1 MFLRIVLIG
10 SLVTMLSISQTKAQV
25 FFGAGYTHVKFSDR
39 ETDASGGLT
48 IATHYHHQVEDSKLG
63 WQVAL
68 NVGMMYEQ
76 FQDEAFP
83 YQSYFS
89 DLDIIPSLT
98 YRLIHRD
105 KINLYASAGPF
116 LSWTVGIRDGNLDHP
131 LSHIDEWR
139 AGIDVGLGFDYALFE
154 KLQLKIMPFT
164 FQYGNN
170 NYQQYSSVLYIR
182 L

>member
-1 MFLRIVLIG
+1 MFLRILFIG
-10 SLVTMLSISQTKAQV
+10 GLVSLMFVNHGQAQV

-39 ETDASGGLT
+39 ETDASGGLA
-48 IATHYHHQVEDSKLG
+48 IATHYYHQLEDSKLG
-63 WQVAL
+63 WQVAV

-98 YRLIHRD
+98 YSVFN
-105 KINLYASAGPF
+105 KKKMNLYVFAGPF
-116 LSWTVGIRDGNLDHP
+116 LSWTVGVRDGNMDY
-131 LSHIDEWR
+131 LSSYIDEWR
-139 AGIDVGLGFDYALFE
+139 GGIDVGVGFDYTLFD
-154 KLQLKIMPFT
+154 KLQIKVMPFT